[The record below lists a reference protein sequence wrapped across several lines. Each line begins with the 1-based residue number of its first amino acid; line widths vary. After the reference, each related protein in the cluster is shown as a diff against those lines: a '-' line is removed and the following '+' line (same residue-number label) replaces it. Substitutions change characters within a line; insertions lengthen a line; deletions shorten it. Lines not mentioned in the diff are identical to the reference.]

1 MQNMFRNNLINLII
15 VSEGSDEADKWI
27 FENIKTEDIVVT
39 SDIPLASKCIDKGAS
54 VLKHD
59 GFILNVMNIGNVLA
73 TRVLMS
79 DLRSSDPFM
88 QGKSK
93 NFTKAD
99 KGKFLN
105 SLEIKITKA
114 KFLAHVN
121 KNGKNY
127 LLGSNGK
134 LIKTNNE
141 INSIPFIYGDFKNK
155 DFFELKEII
164 DRSKLNY
171 KNIKNLYYFPSGRW
185 DIEFYSDILIKLP
198 KNKLKDSINLSVN
211 ILSNKNFEKIKIL
224 DLRQENRVIT
234 NG

>member
-1 MQNMFRNNLINLII
+1 MKKIYVDADACPVKDEIIKVATRHKTEVFMVCNGGIRPFRNNLINLII

-73 TRVLMS
+73 TRDLMS

-99 KGKFLN
+99 KGTFLN
-105 SLEIKITKA
+105 SLEI
-114 KFLAHVN
+114 
-121 KNGKNY
+121 
-127 LLGSNGK
+127 
-134 LIKTNNE
+134 LI
-141 INSIPFIYGDFKNK
+141 IN
-155 DFFELKEII
+155 
-164 DRSKLNY
+164 
-171 KNIKNLYYFPSGRW
+171 
-185 DIEFYSDILIKLP
+185 
-198 KNKLKDSINLSVN
+198 
-211 ILSNKNFEKIKIL
+211 
-224 DLRQENRVIT
+224 
-234 NG
+234 

>member
-1 MQNMFRNNLINLII
+1 MPHQKSKKIILYLILFLII
-15 VSEGSDEADKWI
+15 GTLNNKNINNIEFSKIREIKVSGLDDKTNFNLLNSLEI
-27 FENIKTEDIVVT
+27 FKDQNLFFLDKQNIKKI
-39 SDIPLASKCIDKGAS
+39 IDS
-54 VLKHD
+54 NN
-59 GFILNVMNIGNVLA
+59 FIEQYSIFKKY
-73 TRVLMS
+73 
-79 DLRSSDPFM
+79 P
-88 QGKSK
+88 
-93 NFTKAD
+93 
-99 KGKFLN
+99 N

-114 KFLAHVN
+114 KLLAHVN
-121 KNGKNY
+121 KKGKNY

-134 LIKTNNE
+134 LIKTSEE
-141 INSIPFIYGDFKNK
+141 INSIPFIYGDFKNE

-198 KNKLKDSINLSVN
+198 KDKLKDSINLSVN
-211 ILSNKNFEKIKIL
+211 ILSNENFEKIKIL

>member
-1 MQNMFRNNLINLII
+1 MKKIYVDADACPVKDEIIKVATRHKIEVFMVCNGGIRPFRNNLINLII

-73 TRVLMS
+73 TRDLMS

-93 NFTKAD
+93 NFTKVD

-105 SLEIKITKA
+105 SLEI
-114 KFLAHVN
+114 
-121 KNGKNY
+121 
-127 LLGSNGK
+127 
-134 LIKTNNE
+134 LI
-141 INSIPFIYGDFKNK
+141 IN
-155 DFFELKEII
+155 
-164 DRSKLNY
+164 
-171 KNIKNLYYFPSGRW
+171 
-185 DIEFYSDILIKLP
+185 
-198 KNKLKDSINLSVN
+198 
-211 ILSNKNFEKIKIL
+211 
-224 DLRQENRVIT
+224 
-234 NG
+234 